1 MIPLNADLIVATAEG
16 PEMAT
21 KEADTNTP
29 AEQAPEPITV
39 ESRLTESKTPGNS
52 VSGNVE
58 PNSKD
63 KQYCQSLY
71 FTFARSRCLAENK
84 KK

>member
-1 MIPLNADLIVATAEG
+1 MIPLNADLIVATTDG

-29 AEQAPEPITV
+29 AEQAPEPLTV
-39 ESRLTESKTPGNS
+39 ESRVTESKTPGKS

-58 PNSKD
+58 LNSKD
-63 KQYCQSLY
+63 KL
-71 FTFARSRCLAENK
+71 
-84 KK
+84 